1 MKREADEEGR
11 DEQSQKARREP
22 DLTDGMGRSGGSEG
36 EGERGILLVKAR
48 DFPKM
53 VAAQGSFL
61 ERVRT
66 GQVTARAPRAL
77 VPQAVPLLFDA
88 APGLGSCY

>member
-1 MKREADEEGR
+1 MKKEEMRASRESKG
-11 DEQSQKARREP
+11 KRRP
-22 DLTDGMGRSGGSEG
+22 DGMGRSGGSEG

-61 ERVRT
+61 ERSAHGPVNGTGSSGTCSTGRSAALRCSSRT
-66 GQVTARAPRAL
+66 GK
-77 VPQAVPLLFDA
+77 LL
-88 APGLGSCY
+88 LHL

>member
-1 MKREADEEGR
+1 MKKEEMS
-11 DEQSQKARREP
+11 EQRVKKARR
-22 DLTDGMGRSGGSEG
+22 DLTLTDGMGRSGGSEG

-88 APGLGSCY
+88 APGLGSCYQP